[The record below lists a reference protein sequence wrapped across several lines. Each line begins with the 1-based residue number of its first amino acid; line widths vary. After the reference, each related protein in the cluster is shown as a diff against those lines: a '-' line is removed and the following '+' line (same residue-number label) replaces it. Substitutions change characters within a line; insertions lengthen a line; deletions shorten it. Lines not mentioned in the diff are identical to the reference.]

1 MKPLSV
7 GNVISA
13 GLRIYKDHF
22 KVYYSLAFTA
32 YLWLIVPIYGW
43 AKFLMINGL
52 ISRLAYGEV
61 AEKPEQINDA
71 RRHVKPRMWGFL
83 GNAIVA
89 SLIGIIGFIVILLVF
104 GLIGFILSSLGF
116 DSLFLQ
122 IGFSL
127 IIGIAVILAFIF
139 GLTWLV
145 SRLMLSEIPLAIENN
160 VTAIK
165 SIGRG
170 WELTAGFVFKLQLIV
185 FLAFLLS
192 LPISIIIN
200 ILAVAIQ
207 GLLTYLAQSAPDI
220 FPIVSLLLALLQIA
234 VAFASGALFIPFW
247 QSIKAVIYYD
257 LRVRKEGLGLELQ
270 SEGDFFA
277 EQ

>member
-61 AEKPEQINDA
+61 AEKPESIKDA
-71 RRHVKPRMWGFL
+71 RRHLRPRMWGFL
-83 GNAIVA
+83 GNAIVV
-89 SLIGIIGFIVILLVF
+89 SLIGFLGLILILLSFALV
-104 GLIGFILSSLGF
+104 GFILSSLGIN
-116 DSLFLQ
+116 SLFLQ

-127 IIGIAVILAFIF
+127 VIGIVVLLAFIF
-139 GLTWLV
+139 SITWLV
-145 SRLMLSEIPLAIENN
+145 SRFMLSEIPLAIENDI
-160 VTAIK
+160 TAMQ

-170 WELTAGFVFKLQLIV
+170 WELTGGFVFKLQLIV
-185 FLAFLLS
+185 FLAFLIS
-192 LPISIIIN
+192 LPISILVN
-200 ILAVAIQ
+200 ILGVFIQ
-207 GLLTYLAQSAPDI
+207 GLLAYLTQSAPDLLPAI
-220 FPIVSLLLALLQIA
+220 SSLLLILQLAI
-234 VAFASGALFIPFW
+234 AFASGALFIPFW

-257 LRVRKEGLGLELQ
+257 LRVRKEGLGLDLQ